1 MTAADTPPDVR
12 GSRFLEPLAYES
24 ASETAN
30 LRWIVRMLSLL
41 MIGHAIGGVA
51 QVVPL
56 AMLGLSTTPLW
67 VPALRLPTVILF
79 VVAAVLMARMQR
91 GAFVALIATYSY
103 EMLLLIAG
111 PVTFMVNQFTSS
123 RSGPSLGVYLRIN
136 LLWVGFSALITVL
149 EAVAIIAI
157 VARCRKAGA
166 LN

>member
-12 GSRFLEPLAYES
+12 GKRFLEPLAYES

-41 MIGHAIGGVA
+41 MIGHAVGGVA

-56 AMLGLSTTPLW
+56 AMLGLSTIPLW
-67 VPALRLPTVILF
+67 VPAMRLPTVILF

-91 GAFVALIATYSY
+91 GAFVAIIAAYSY
-103 EMLLLIAG
+103 NMLLLAV
-111 PVTFMVNQFTSS
+111 PVTFMVLQGGSS
-123 RSGPSLGVYLRIN
+123 AGSYFRMGIFSS
-136 LLWVGFSALITVL
+136 GFSVVTTVF

-157 VARCRKAGA
+157 VARCRRAGA